1 MANFHEAMH
10 ELGIGD
16 YQIDGLTISNA
27 TEFKSKFR
35 KITSYDSNNI
45 AQFSTDPNDFGVTWT
60 QIKNKMTEM
69 DNAAPAA
76 ALRAQRDQYLK
87 ETDWVVTKAMENG
100 TSVPTNW
107 KTYRQALRDL
117 PASIT
122 PKLDANGNLD
132 HSSISWPTKP
142 S

>member
-1 MANFHEAMH
+1 MADFHEAMY

-16 YQIDGLTISNA
+16 YEIQGLTISNA
-27 TEFKSKFR
+27 TDFKSKFR

-87 ETDWVVTKAMENG
+87 ETDWVVT
-100 TSVPTNW
+100 
-107 KTYRQALRDL
+107 
-117 PASIT
+117 
-122 PKLDANGNLD
+122 
-132 HSSISWPTKP
+132 
-142 S
+142 